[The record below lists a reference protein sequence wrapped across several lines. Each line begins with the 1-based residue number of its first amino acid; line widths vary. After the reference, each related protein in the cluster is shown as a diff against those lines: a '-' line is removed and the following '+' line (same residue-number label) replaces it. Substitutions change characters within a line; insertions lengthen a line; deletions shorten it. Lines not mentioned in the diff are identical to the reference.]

1 MGKTDATSLTTS
13 IIIIIIIII
22 IIQIQFSI
30 RTMKK
35 IPTWIVIE

>member
-13 IIIIIIIII
+13 IIIIIIIP
-22 IIQIQFSI
+22 IQFSI